1 MAVRKGLLGKEQALD
16 FAEKVLAR
24 SPGELTEV
32 SIRGGVSHLTRFSD
46 NYIHQNVSESGQSIS
61 VKVIFGKKIGAA
73 STNSLDDASI
83 AETIAAA
90 ARIAELQRPNE
101 EFLGIPGPASY
112 QEVNTFFDSTFDFT
126 PMDRAKGVKVIVDAA
141 AAKGFKAAGAYTSG
155 ANEICLAN
163 SLGLRAYHASTSANL
178 RTVVASDTGTGYG
191 DASATDVTKI
201 SAEEV
206 ANEAVGLCDMDQ
218 NPVEVPAGEYEVVL
232 QPRAVADLLG
242 YLIRGGFSASAV
254 QEGRSFLVG
263 KLGQKLFSDLFTIWD
278 DGLDPGGFPMPFDM
292 EGTPKK
298 KVMLVEQGVAK
309 GLLYDFK
316 SAKKEGKESTG
327 HGGFGGWGAMA
338 ANMFMAPGDASM
350 DDLVKMT
357 KRGIL
362 ITRLNYTNM
371 AHPGRVLVTG
381 TTRDGTFLIENG
393 KIVKPA
399 KNFRFT
405 ESALRVFGTMD
416 AVGRETVR
424 AGRGANVP
432 AVHVPAF
439 NFTGVTEF

>member
-1 MAVRKGLLGKEQALD
+1 MGREQALEI
-16 FAEKVLAR
+16 AEKVLAR

-32 SIRGGVSHLTRFSD
+32 SIRGGASHLTRFSD
-46 NYIHQNVSESGQSIS
+46 NYIHQNVSESGQS
-61 VKVIFGKKIGAA
+61 VTAKVIFGKKIGTA
-73 STNSLDDASI
+73 STNSLDDDAI

-90 ARIAELQRPNE
+90 ARIAELQRPNA
-101 EFLGIPGPASY
+101 EFQGIPGPASY
-112 QEVNTFFDSTFDFT
+112 ALVGTFFDSTFDFT

-141 AAKGFKAAGAYTSG
+141 AAKGFRAAGAYTTG
-155 ANEICLAN
+155 ASEMCLAN
-163 SLGLRAYHASTSANL
+163 SLGLRAYHTSTSATL
-178 RTVVASDTGTGYG
+178 RTVVMSDTGSGYG
-191 DASATDVTKI
+191 DASATDVSRI
-201 SAEEV
+201 LAEEV
-206 ANEAVGLCDMDQ
+206 AREAVGLCDANQ
-218 NPVEVPAGEYEVVL
+218 NPVEVPPGEYEVVL
-232 QPRAVADLLG
+232 KPRAVADLLG

-263 KLGQKLFSDLFTIWD
+263 KLGQKIFSDLFSIWD
-278 DGLDPGGFPMPFDM
+278 DGLDPRGFPVPFDM

-298 KVMLVEQGVAK
+298 KVMLVEKGVAK
-309 GLLYDFK
+309 GLLYDFR

-338 ANMFMAPGDASM
+338 ANLFMAPGNASL
-350 DDLVKMT
+350 DDLIGMT

-371 AHPGRVLVTG
+371 AHPAKVLVTG
-381 TTRDGTFLIENG
+381 TTRDGTFLIEEG
-393 KIVKPA
+393 KIVRPA

-405 ESALRVFGTMD
+405 ESALRVFGTVD
-416 AVGRETVR
+416 AVGKETVR

-432 AVHVPAF
+432 AIHVPAF